1 MAIDAN
7 LLHDLWLEAYKT
19 AIYLGNITLRE
30 SLGWKTPYEVI
41 TGKKPRLA
49 HLHPF
54 GCKAYALKND
64 IPKRQKLQPRALIG
78 YFVSYDSTNI
88 FRIWIPS
95 CTKVIRT
102 RDVQFD
108 HNSFYNP
115 YDIDV
120 GHAMQERAEILVETL

>member
-30 SLGWKTPYEVI
+30 SLRWKTPYEVT

-49 HLHPF
+49 HLYPF

-64 IPKRQKLQPRALIG
+64 IPKRQKL
-78 YFVSYDSTNI
+78 
-88 FRIWIPS
+88 
-95 CTKVIRT
+95 
-102 RDVQFD
+102 
-108 HNSFYNP
+108 
-115 YDIDV
+115 
-120 GHAMQERAEILVETL
+120 